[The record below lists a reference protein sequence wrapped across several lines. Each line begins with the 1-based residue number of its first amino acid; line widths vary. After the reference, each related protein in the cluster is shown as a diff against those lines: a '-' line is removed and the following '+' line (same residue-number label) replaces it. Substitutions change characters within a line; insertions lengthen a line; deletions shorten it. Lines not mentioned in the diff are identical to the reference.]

1 MRTSRGFL
9 CILAMSFALAVVLA
23 AGPPGVTPAAF
34 AGGDF
39 FKKDEILVKLKKN
52 APTTGSGIIS
62 ALAMER
68 ARRMLSGRGED
79 RIYTLK
85 LAPGETVESK
95 LTSASMSP
103 DVELAQPNYIYHALE
118 KPDDPLFKLQW
129 GLLDTGQKVMS
140 MHGKRGADIKM
151 PFAWNRATGS
161 KDIVVAV
168 IDSGINYT
176 HPDLADNIWTNPSPG
191 NQGYTGDIHGINAIT
206 GTGDP
211 LDDVGHGSH
220 VSGIIG
226 AAGDNAAGICGVNW
240 HVSIMALKFLSPD
253 PAYGA
258 TGSTDNAVACIN
270 YAVSEKKAGVDVRV
284 INASWGGPAGD
295 QILQAAIQAASD
307 NGILFVAAA
316 GNCGTDNDTE
326 PMYPASFTNISGVIS
341 VAATNMHDKLA
352 YFSDYGKNSVHVAAP
367 GVNIIS
373 TWPASLTGNGTSYM
387 VESGTS
393 MAAPHVSGLAAL
405 TASVNKSLTAAQ
417 IKSLILDNAD
427 FLKLPL
433 ITGGRINAARTIGAA
448 EGDKVQLSVSRQGN
462 FSVIQAAVFAED
474 QTQLRRKVFFYR
486 DGKKVCYRLTGGPM
500 SANPGTAVLKLR
512 DRPGNHTAFAVSAP
526 FGDVQSMSSN
536 IVYYTAP

>member
-1 MRTSRGFL
+1 MRTPRGFL
-9 CILAMSFALAVVLA
+9 CILAMSFVLA
-23 AGPPGVTPAAF
+23 AGLPGAPSAAF
-34 AGGDF
+34 AGGDL
-39 FKKDEILVKLKKN
+39 FKKDEILVKLKTN
-52 APTTGSGIIS
+52 VPATGPGIIS
-62 ALAMER
+62 ALAVER

-79 RIYTLK
+79 RIYRLK
-85 LAPGETVESK
+85 LAPGEAVESK
-95 LTSASMSP
+95 VTDALMSP
-103 DVELAQPNYIYHALE
+103 DVELAQPNYIYHALG

-129 GLLDTGQKVMS
+129 GLLDTGQMVKS
-140 MHGKRGADIKM
+140 MHGKCGADIKM

-168 IDSGINYT
+168 IDSGIDYT
-176 HPDLADNIWTNPSPG
+176 HPDLAGNVWTNPSPG
-191 NQGYTGDIHGINAIT
+191 SQGYSDDIHGINAIT

-240 HVSIMALKFLSPD
+240 HVSIMALKFLAPD
-253 PAYGA
+253 PGFGA
-258 TGSTDNAVACIN
+258 TGSTDDAVKCIN
-270 YAVSEKKAGVDVRV
+270 YAVNEKKAGVDVRV
-284 INASWGGPAGD
+284 INASWGCPVRD
-295 QILQAAIQAASD
+295 PILQAAIQEASD

-316 GNCGTDNDTE
+316 GNYGCDNDTQ
-326 PMYPASFTNISGVIS
+326 PMYPASFNNISGVIS
-341 VAATNMHDKLA
+341 VAATDMHDKLA
-352 YFSDYGKNSVHVAAP
+352 YFSEYGKNSVHVAAP
-367 GVNIIS
+367 GVNILS
-373 TWPASLTGNGTSYM
+373 TWPASLSGNGASYM

-448 EGDKVQLSVSRQGN
+448 EGDKVQLSVTREGN
-462 FSVIQAAVFAED
+462 FSVMQAMVYAEGSA
-474 QTQLRRKVFFYR
+474 QLRKKVFFYR
-486 DGKKVCYRLTGGPM
+486 DGKKICYRLTGGPV

-512 DRPGNHTAFAVSAP
+512 DRPGNHTAFAVSAH

-536 IVYYTAP
+536 IVYYTVP